1 MGYARLLFVV
11 MLVAAGPLW
20 ASGEVNE
27 RRSVSPDGLVEIEM
41 ISGSIRVIGWD
52 KNEVEITGNLWRP
65 EEQLEISADGGV
77 VSIEVSPPYG
87 RHHDLDERL
96 EVRMPRGARLEVETV
111 SAPIDVTDLNGDVA
125 LSSIS
130 GNIVLN
136 GNLRSI
142 VAETVSGL
150 ITLENGGD
158 LRQGNFETVSG
169 MIRAR
174 ANFQPRGRFEFE
186 SVSGTVELIV
196 PAGMAA
202 DFEVQTFS
210 GRIDSDFGP
219 DPRRIDPPL
228 PSQELIFSTGAG
240 GARILVE
247 SFSGMVRIRRE

>member
-1 MGYARLLFVV
+1 MRYARLLF
-11 MLVAAGPLW
+11 MGTLVAAGQLW
-20 ASGEVNE
+20 ASEEVNE
-27 RRSVSPDGLVEIEM
+27 RRSMAPDGLVEIEM
-41 ISGSIRVIGWD
+41 ISGTIRVIGWSED
-52 KNEVEITGNLWRP
+52 AVEIAGRLRRP
-65 EEQLEISADGGV
+65 QDQLEIDSDGGH

-87 RHHDLDERL
+87 SHHGL
-96 EVRMPRGARLEVETV
+96 EESLEIRMPRGARLEVETV

-130 GNIVLN
+130 GNIVLK
-136 GNLRSI
+136 GNLRS
-142 VAETVSGL
+142 VEAATVSGL
-150 ITLENGGD
+150 ITLEDGGD
-158 LRQGNFETVSG
+158 LRQGSFETVSG

-202 DFEVQTFS
+202 DFEVETFS

-219 DPRRIDPPL
+219 DPRHIDPPL

-240 GARILVE
+240 GARIMIE
-247 SFSGMVRIRRE
+247 SFSGTVRIRRE